1 MAVLKSAV
9 EELANE
15 SQQLGSA
22 LYAQTQAD
30 AAAAGAD
37 GSAGSSADGSSGPN
51 SSASQEEEIVDA
63 EIVDEAE
70 KK

>member
-1 MAVLKSAV
+1 
-9 EELANE
+9 
-15 SQQLGSA
+15 

-30 AAAAGAD
+30 AASAGAGAGNPD
-37 GSAGSSADGSSGPN
+37 GGR

-63 EIVDEAE
+63 EIVDEAD